1 MPNKRK
7 QLLARSASPASKR
20 TKQLHIN
27 ENSSIEEFIS
37 FLKSELALE
46 EVDYDEDTKKKWEKA
61 FGHLQEN
68 VNGMYLNFI
77 ENLILT
83 IMILLQF
90 QPF

>member
-1 MPNKRK
+1 MSNKRK

-27 ENSSIEEFIS
+27 ENSTIDEFIS

-46 EVDYDEDTKKKWEKA
+46 VVDEANEESWEKV
-61 FGHLQEN
+61 FEHLQEN
-68 VNGMYLNFI
+68 GNGMYLNFI

>member
-27 ENSSIEEFIS
+27 ENSSIDEFIS

-46 EVDYDEDTKKKWEKA
+46 VVDYGGATKKMWEKA
-61 FGHLQEN
+61 FRHLKKN

-83 IMILLQF
+83 
-90 QPF
+90 